1 MNEENLLIQDE
12 KVEGATKRAQDITD
26 SAKQRYK
33 IEVERLKLFNARW
46 NAFVNKT
53 VKEYPSDK
61 TRKLVALSEMITEI
75 LSKDETFEPN
85 EKKIEDIYK
94 LIENEGTSLEEKPSL
109 FGKSESGFDMEEVLN
124 PKGELDLMS
133 LCKELGV
140 TD

>member
-12 KVEGATKRAQDITD
+12 MVEGATKWAQDITD

-94 LIENEGTSLEEKPSL
+94 LIENEGTFLEEKPSL